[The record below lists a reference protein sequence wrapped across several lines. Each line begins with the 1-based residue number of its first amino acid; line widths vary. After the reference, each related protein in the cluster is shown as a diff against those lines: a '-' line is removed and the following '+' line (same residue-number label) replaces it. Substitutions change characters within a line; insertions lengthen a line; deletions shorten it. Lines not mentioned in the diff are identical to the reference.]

1 MKKHEENRDIHSL
14 AKIAI
19 SVDYQDKVITLR
31 SKDEIGIRRW
41 GKIDFL
47 RKKGWDFVFDKK
59 KKEDDDENKPLK
71 LTMDDVRTVI
81 RLRLYGNTR
90 RIRIA

>member
-19 SVDYQDKVITLR
+19 SVDYQNKVITLR

-59 KKEDDDENKPLK
+59 KKEDDDENKTLK